1 MSSMPTSSQYIDTS
15 LQRAWVQRV
24 YAWMMGGLLC
34 TAATSALVYS
44 IEPLFVAIFGNMLLR
59 WVFMLLPLGMVIFLS
74 TRLHAMKAS
83 TAMGTFIAF
92 SIANGLSLSWIFFVY
107 ELGSIASVFVSA
119 AAMFGAAS
127 VYGYV
132 TNRDLTSMGSF
143 MTMGVF
149 GIIIA
154 SIINIFMQSS
164 VMGFAINIIGVIV
177 FTCLT
182 AYHMQRI
189 KDSSEMALGNS
200 SLAAKTAIMGA
211 LSLYL
216 DFINLFI
223 FLLRLLGNR
232 R

>member
-92 SIANGLSLSWIFFVY
+92 SIANGLSLSWIFYAY
-107 ELGSIASVFVSA
+107 ELGSVASVFVSA

-143 MTMGVF
+143 MIMGVF

-154 SIINIFMQSS
+154 SVINIFMQSS

-182 AYHMQRI
+182 AYDMQRI
-189 KDSSEMALGNS
+189 KDSSEVALGNS

-211 LSLYL
+211 LNLYL
-216 DFINLFI
+216 DFINLFL